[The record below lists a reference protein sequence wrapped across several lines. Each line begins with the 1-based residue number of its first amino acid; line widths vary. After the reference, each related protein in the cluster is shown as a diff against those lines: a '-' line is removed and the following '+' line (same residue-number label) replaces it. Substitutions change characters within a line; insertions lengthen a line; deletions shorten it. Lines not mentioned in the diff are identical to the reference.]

1 MKELTR
7 FQDAINKINAKQDFT
22 YDLSKNNNR
31 YIVSQKNI
39 FKGKNPSLFYE
50 LPIVLSEN
58 IDSYDS
64 FGGWYDE
71 ETNLYHVDLN
81 LHLSEL
87 KYALMLAKENDQIA
101 IYDNVEEQVIYLNE
115 PLKQ

>member
-1 MKELTR
+1 MRELTR

-39 FKGKNPSLFYE
+39 FKGKNPSLFYD

-58 IDSYDS
+58 MDSYDS
-64 FGGWYDE
+64 FGGWYDK
-71 ETNLYHVDLN
+71 ETDLYHVDFN
-81 LHLSEL
+81 LHLDML

-101 IYDNVEEQVIYLNE
+101 IYDNVEKQVIYLNN
-115 PLKQ
+115 Q